1 MNSTNNPPLL
11 IVGLGNPDP
20 KYLKTRHN
28 IGFWFLDLLAEKY
41 NLSFNDNLKKG
52 YLDSTY
58 QDDNITIKILKPM
71 TFINDSGSPLVKFIK
86 NTNISPKDIIV
97 AYDDLDLSPGKVR
110 LKFSGGSGGHN
121 GIKDITEKIG
131 TKDFWR
137 LKIGKASINAGISK
151 ILANSNDIISGNYT
165 DFMNNING
173 GGNGV

>member
-58 QDDNITIKILKPM
+58 K
-71 TFINDSGSPLVKFIK
+71 
-86 NTNISPKDIIV
+86 
-97 AYDDLDLSPGKVR
+97 
-110 LKFSGGSGGHN
+110 
-121 GIKDITEKIG
+121 
-131 TKDFWR
+131 
-137 LKIGKASINAGISK
+137 
-151 ILANSNDIISGNYT
+151 
-165 DFMNNING
+165 
-173 GGNGV
+173 

>member
-58 QDDNITIKILKPM
+58 QDDNFTIKILKPM
-71 TFINDSGSPLVKFIK
+71 TFINDSGSPL
-86 NTNISPKDIIV
+86 
-97 AYDDLDLSPGKVR
+97 LLS
-110 LKFSGGSGGHN
+110 LIH
-121 GIKDITEKIG
+121 I
-131 TKDFWR
+131 
-137 LKIGKASINAGISK
+137 
-151 ILANSNDIISGNYT
+151 
-165 DFMNNING
+165 
-173 GGNGV
+173 